1 MSGECP
7 KSCMA
12 IGVAVMDIPITV
24 KAVAEENKARMVFL
38 FLMISFKGRPF
49 CFEYELVKQE
59 HAEVLIVTLPQKL
72 ICLAE

>member
-1 MSGECP
+1 
-7 KSCMA
+7 MA

-24 KAVAEENKARMVFL
+24 KLSQRRIKPEWFL

-59 HAEVLIVTLPQKL
+59 HAEVLIVTLPQS
-72 ICLAE
+72 